1 MSAPGANVSTSH
13 SARDLAASR
22 ARGPHTSMFLRMLV
36 RAAVLRRGRA
46 VSALFAMVV
55 AAAVATAMLNLYV
68 DVQAKLRREFRNY
81 GANIILVGKDGAS
94 LPADTLAHVDS
105 VLAGRGISAPFGL
118 VVARTSEGQPI
129 VVAGTDFER
138 VKQLDKW
145 WKVSNWPMEI
155 PISRAEDARE
165 MGHPVLIGVRALS
178 TVAAKN
184 QAFDLTFQG
193 RTLHVASVGTVQTGA
208 AEDSR
213 VYVSLTDFVAWT
225 GVQPSTIEVA
235 ASGSPEEVSS
245 IMQQLTQAI
254 PAGDVRPVRQIM
266 EGEARVLGKTRAT
279 LLAAA
284 ALIILTAA
292 LCVLSTLMGWVF
304 DRRRDF
310 AIMKAL
316 GASGRMLNG
325 FFAAEAAV
333 LGATGALIGFVV
345 GIGIAAW
352 IGRVNF
358 HAPVVPRLSVL
369 PVVLAGSMA
378 VTLLSAIL
386 PISLL
391 RRVQPAV
398 ILRGE

>member
-1 MSAPGANVSTSH
+1 MSASVPNATMSH
-13 SARDLAASR
+13 SARDLAARR
-22 ARGPHTSMFLRMLV
+22 AHAPHTSMFLRMLV

-81 GANIILVGKDGAS
+81 GANIIVVGKDGAS
-94 LPADTLAHVDS
+94 LPQDALARIDS
-105 VLAGRGISAPFGL
+105 VLAGRGIAAPFGL
-118 VVARTSEGQPI
+118 VVARTADGQPI

-138 VKQLDKW
+138 VRQLNRWWSVTRWPSDSKQ
-145 WKVSNWPMEI
+145 
-155 PISRAEDARE
+155 A
-165 MGHPVLIGVRALS
+165 LIGVRALA
-178 TVAAKN
+178 TVAPKM
-184 QAFDLTFQG
+184 QAFDLAFQG
-193 RTLHVASVGTVQTGA
+193 RMLDVSPAGTVQTGA

-213 VYVSLTDFVAWT
+213 IYLSLVDFVAWT
-225 GVQPSTIEVA
+225 GIQPATIEVG
-235 ASGSPEEVSS
+235 ASGTPEEVAG
-245 IMQQLTQAI
+245 IMKELTQAL
-254 PAGDVRPVRQIM
+254 PTGDIRPVRQIM

-316 GASGRMLNG
+316 GASGRLLNG

-333 LGATGALIGFVV
+333 LGATGAVIGFAV
-345 GIGIAAW
+345 GVGIAAW

-378 VTLLSAIL
+378 VTLLAAIL

-391 RRVQPAV
+391 RRVQPAI